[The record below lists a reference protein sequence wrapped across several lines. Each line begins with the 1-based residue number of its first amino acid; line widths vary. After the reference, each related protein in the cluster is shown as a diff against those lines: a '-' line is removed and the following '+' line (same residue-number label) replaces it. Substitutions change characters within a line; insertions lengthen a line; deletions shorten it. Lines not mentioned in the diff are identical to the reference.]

1 MSGVSDPYNP
11 HFVDAIIAFV
21 DVLGFRSML
30 ENRAADDILRV
41 FQLLKW
47 TAERDPNETETSA
60 HVRVLSDRV
69 IRVTRLD
76 EPGALFS
83 EVNTLRLAQME
94 LAAQGI
100 FLRGGITF
108 GEVYW
113 DETVVFGPGIVD
125 ASHLEHNFAL
135 VPRIVIGPPALCAI
149 RKGLIRRDNVL
160 SQELAYL
167 RTMLSRAEDG
177 VWFID
182 YLRNADREMDGP
194 EMYCDL
200 LKRHK
205 GAILAASSTIDRKTA
220 GSSLA
225 MKIGWLAR
233 YHNDTVSKLSDSC
246 LAAMRYDRDSLSI
259 NVDELPGLVDLPDPG
274 APLRADCSGVM

>member
-1 MSGVSDPYNP
+1 MSGSSDPYNP
-11 HFVDAIIAFV
+11 HFVDAIVAYV
-21 DVLGFRSML
+21 DILGFHSML
-30 ENRAADDILRV
+30 ENRPAHDILRV
-41 FQLLKW
+41 LQLLHW
-47 TAERDPNETETSA
+47 TAERDPNEAETSA
-60 HVRVLSDRV
+60 HVRVVSNRV

-83 EVNTLRLAQME
+83 EVNTLRFAQME

-100 FLRGGITF
+100 FLRGGITI

-113 DETVVFGPGIVD
+113 DDTVVFGPGIEQ
-125 ASHLEHNFAL
+125 ASQLEHNFAV
-135 VPRIVIGPPALCAI
+135 VPRVVVGPPVLQVI
-149 RKGLIRRDNVL
+149 RKVLVHKDNGV

-167 RTMLSRAEDG
+167 RTMISRAEDG

-200 LKRHK
+200 LKGHK
-205 GAILAASSTIDRKTA
+205 GAILDASVALDRTSRL
-220 GSSLA
+220 SSLA

-233 YHNDTVSKLSDSC
+233 YHNETVRSMSDSC
-246 LAAMRYDRDSLSI
+246 LVAMGYNRDSLSI
-259 NVDELPGLVDLPDPG
+259 NVDELPALVDLPDPG
-274 APLRADCSGVM
+274 APLKADCSGVK